1 MRVLVTRR
9 IPEAGFQRLREAGL
23 PWVGGDDEE
32 PPSREAL
39 MQDVDGILSLL
50 TERIDAEVMDAA
62 PRLRVIANMAVGYD
76 NIDVAEATRRGILV
90 CNTPG
95 VLTETTA
102 DFAWA
107 LLMATARRVV
117 EGDRLTRSGGFR
129 AWGPLMLLGRDLW
142 GSTLGIVGYGRI
154 GQAVARRA
162 TGFGMEVLH
171 TSPSSPASVPLEEL
185 LERSDFISL
194 HCRLDSTTRHLIGSD
209 ELRRMRASAILVN
222 TARGPVVDEAA
233 LVQALREGRIAGAGL
248 DVYEREP
255 ELAPGLTDLENVVLA
270 PHIASASHRTRDLM
284 ATMAADG
291 LVAVL
296 RGERPAHLVNPE
308 ALAR

>member
-9 IPEAGFQRLREAGL
+9 IPQAGFERLREAGL
-23 PWVGGDDEE
+23 EWIGGEQEE
-32 PPSREAL
+32 PPERRALLRDVEA
-39 MQDVDGILSLL
+39 ILSLL

-62 PRLRVIANMAVGYD
+62 PSVRVVANMAVGYD

-102 DFAWA
+102 DFTWA
-107 LLMATARRVV
+107 LLLAAARRVV
-117 EGDRLTRSGGFR
+117 EGDRLTRAGEFH

-162 TGFGMEVLH
+162 AGFGMEVLH
-171 TSPSSPASVPLEEL
+171 ASPSSPAAVSLDEL
-185 LERSDFISL
+185 LSRSDFVSL
-194 HCRLDSTTRHLIGSD
+194 HCRLDASTRHLVGAPQ
-209 ELRRMRASAILVN
+209 LRRMKPTAILVN

-233 LVQALREGRIAGAGL
+233 LVTALREGWIAGAGL

-255 ELAPGLTDLENVVLA
+255 ELEPGLVGLPNVVLA
-270 PHIASASHRTRDLM
+270 PHIASASHRTRDRM

-291 LVAVL
+291 IVAAL
-296 RGERPAHLVNPE
+296 RGERPPHLVNPE